1 MVEVFNTDNGMD
13 NGQTDEN
20 NKPEFIPPT
29 AGLNTENSDNQS
41 ETYYD
46 YKKNRQ
52 KQQIAVA
59 GLAIVGAGILI
70 MGFIQIKNIIQI
82 PWPVSKT
89 EPGQAVAQTSKK
101 EVAVDL
107 KNEDPKKLKTQ
118 DTDEDGLSD
127 FDEVYIY
134 ETSAY
139 LADSDSDGVNDIDE
153 IKNSEDPTCPI
164 GVKCFATASGTSET
178 SKTLN
183 QTLRDGS
190 GQASET
196 SETSEVEMTDL
207 TNLSASDLR
216 ALLLKSGKVNA
227 DQLKLVDDQTLLDMY
242 KKMIAENPD
251 MAKAIQ
257 TKKPTDSSVSAPAN
271 KAEAV
276 AQLKNI
282 SIDEI
287 KKSLIDQGAD
297 PELLKQ
303 VDDATLKNLYLE
315 ALDKASA
322 SVK

>member
-13 NGQTDEN
+13 NGQIDEN
-20 NKPEFIPPT
+20 NKPEFIPPM
-29 AGLNTENSDNQS
+29 AGLNTENSDGQS

-46 YKKNRQ
+46 YKKNRK

-82 PWPVSKT
+82 PWPTSGQSGEPAIVS
-89 EPGQAVAQTSKK
+89 AVQKN
-101 EVAVDL
+101 AVTDL
-107 KNEDPKKLKTQ
+107 KSEDPQKLKTQ

-139 LADSDSDGVNDIDE
+139 LADSDSDGVSDIEE

-164 GVKCFATASGTSET
+164 GVKCFSTASGSGTSA
-178 SKTLN
+178 
-183 QTLRDGS
+183 S
-190 GQASET
+190 GNTEDIVST
-196 SETSEVEMTDL
+196 DLDL
-207 TNLSASDLR
+207 TNISASDLR

-251 MAKAIQ
+251 MSAFAEASVDKAKAIQ

-303 VDDATLKNLYLE
+303 VDDVTLKNLYLE